1 MFGAP
6 HPGCTTG
13 RQCGRNLFALTPAP
27 ANNSTMIHA
36 HRQFAGNPPD
46 TAPPAPP
53 PASRYGGDGHQA
65 QMPGEW
71 VHSSTPDEPS
81 GHRFR
86 TSLKRIFSLITLLGL
101 VTTTFAASFTPAP
114 QEFPQEIAR
123 HWPLPATAV
132 GGFTVADIA
141 PDGTLRLADGKQ
153 WYTLQNDHLEV
164 VPRPANA
171 GKDSSEIFIG
181 NTSRTVPV
189 PLAEIRQL
197 QRQGDVVWLA
207 TTRGAARVTASGQVS
222 HELPGHDVRQVATGS
237 DGLVLAATSRGLW
250 RRGNNGQWEQVR
262 AVDNTSRV
270 WTEGDVRG
278 VAVDAQ
284 GNWWVATPAGVIR
297 RQGGQWTFFTGR
309 EGLPYADFTCVA
321 MGEGSEVWFGTHR
334 GAVRFDGQ
342 EWAYREGQCWL
353 PGNDARSIAVGV
365 NGRVW
370 FATDKGLGCIERR
383 AMTLAEK
390 AEYYEQEIERYI
402 KRTPYGY
409 TSEVGLGAP
418 GDRAKIIYE
427 DSDNDGLWTS
437 MYGAGECFAYGA
449 TKEPAAKKRAQQ
461 AFEALRFLQKVTQS
475 GEHVPPRG
483 FVARTIRPMDWPD
496 PNIGRVAR
504 DRKDQEEDRLWK
516 VIDPRWPKSADGK
529 WYWKSDTSSDELD
542 GHFFFYPAYYDL
554 VAETEAE
561 KERVREV
568 VRDLADHFLA
578 HDFALVDHDGKPT
591 RWAVYGPHSLN
602 DDPFW
607 WLERGLNSLSI
618 LSYLTV
624 AEHVT
629 GDAKYGRAIHE
640 LIEKH
645 GYAANVMNAKMQ
657 MGVGSGN
664 QSDDE
669 MMFMCFY
676 NLIRYTKEAQW
687 REKWRFAFYYYWRLE
702 EPEMNPFFNFAYA
715 AVGRGHTFADAFGA
729 IPVDPWTGWLED
741 SLATLRGFPLDRAN
755 WAHHNSHR
763 LDLAP
768 LRRQEMT
775 DFTADQRPNRGG
787 RVNGKVLPVENRHFN
802 HWNTDPWRLDYG
814 GDGRELASG
823 AVYLLPYYMGLYHGF
838 IEKPQ

>member
-1 MFGAP
+1 MEHNAATSP
-6 HPGCTTG
+6 SLPAEAIG
-13 RQCGRNLFALTPAP
+13 RQSDGNLAQSRRNLFALACDHQNTSGMAHWHNPIRTTTPALG
-27 ANNSTMIHA
+27 ALLILSASVHA
-36 HRQFAGNPPD
+36 ADF
-46 TAPPAPP
+46 
-53 PASRYGGDGHQA
+53 
-65 QMPGEW
+65 
-71 VHSSTPDEPS
+71 
-81 GHRFR
+81 
-86 TSLKRIFSLITLLGL
+86 K
-101 VTTTFAASFTPAP
+101 PAP
-114 QEFPQEIAR
+114 QVFRQEVSRA
-123 HWPLPATAV
+123 WPLPASSP
-132 GGFTVADIA
+132 GGFAVVDVA
-141 PDGTLRLADGKQ
+141 PDGSVRVADGKQ
-153 WYTLQNDHLEV
+153 WSVLRGDQWEAL
-164 VPRPANA
+164 PRPANA
-171 GKDSSEIFIG
+171 SAESTEVFIG
-181 NTSRTVPV
+181 GANRTVSAA
-189 PLAEIRQL
+189 LSDLRQIH
-197 QRQGDVVWLA
+197 RAGDTVWLA
-207 TTRGAARVTASGQVS
+207 TAQGAVRVTAAGQS
-222 HELPGHDVRQVATGS
+222 SRELADHEVRQVATDPS
-237 DGLVLAATSRGLW
+237 GLVLAATTRGLW
-250 RRGNNGQWEQVR
+250 QRTATGNWELVR
-262 AVDNTSRV
+262 ATDEGGRV
-270 WTEGDVRG
+270 WTENDVRG
-278 VAVDAQ
+278 VAIDRA
-284 GNWWVATPAGVIR
+284 GTWWVATPAGAIR
-297 RQGGQWTFFTGR
+297 RQSGQWTFFTGA

-321 MGEGSEVWFGTHR
+321 VGEGSEVWFGTHR

-342 EWAYREGQCWL
+342 EWAYREGQRWL

-365 NGRVW
+365 DGRVW

-390 AEYYEQEIERYI
+390 AEHYEQEIERYI

-418 GDRAKIIYE
+418 GDRSKIIYD

-449 TKEPAAKKRAQQ
+449 TKDPAAKKRAQQ
-461 AFEALRFLQKVTQS
+461 AFEALRFLQKVTQT
-475 GEHVPPRG
+475 GAHVPPKG

-496 PNIGRVAR
+496 PNLGRVAR

-554 VAETEAE
+554 VAETDAE

-568 VRDLADHFLA
+568 VRDLVDHFLE

-591 RWAVYGPHSLN
+591 RWAVYGPHHLN
-602 DDPFW
+602 DDPLW

-629 GDAKYGRAIHE
+629 GDAKYSRAIRE

-645 GYAANVMNAKMQ
+645 GYAANVMSAKMQ

-687 REKWRFAFYYYWRLE
+687 QEKWRFAFYYYWRLE
-702 EPEMNPFFNFAYA
+702 APEMNPFFNFAYA
-715 AVGRGHTFADAFGA
+715 AVGPGHTFSDAFGPV
-729 IPVDPWTGWLED
+729 PVDPWSDWLSD
-741 SLATLRGFPLDRAN
+741 SMATLRGFSLDRAN
-755 WAHHNSHR
+755 WAHHNSQR
-763 LDLAP
+763 LDLVP
-768 LRRQEMT
+768 LRRQEMI

-787 RVNGKVLPVENRHFN
+787 LVNGKVLPVENRHFN

-814 GDGRELASG
+814 GNGRELASG
-823 AVYLLPYYMGLYHGF
+823 TVYLLPYYMGLYHGF